1 MTPRRSALSV
11 VILLSFLIFSPTIN
25 ILFAEVPF
33 GRGISQ
39 ALAGVLALSFIQ
51 RYRLTPQ
58 GRLFVTL
65 MAVAIAASVPLTLL
79 TSQDVVTT
87 RKLVGVLVVALLI
100 PPIADNYAHTL
111 HRFVNF
117 TLALNII
124 VVGLQLIGATEWVF
138 AHIAYANADALPV
151 NLISQTN
158 FLGESIVVPY
168 LPQLRPSGGFP
179 SPTYLSLSLIL
190 FWFTI
195 ASSVESP
202 GRLATFGVGVLC
214 SLSGS
219 SVGLFLAGISLCFLP
234 LKGRLIYMTLGA
246 AFTMWAYAVLAPW
259 QFSYNY
265 NLEEF
270 MLGFSSRLDLQSG
283 GESIIQQRPYEFA
296 AGVLLAGVAV
306 LFARRLNLFML
317 GRAAF
322 VIFFPVLLHDVGS
335 ALIYWTLVALAVR
348 SQTAIRFVSPALTQ
362 SGSSR
367 TIASTT
373 ALPR

>member
-1 MTPRRSALSV
+1 LTPPRSALPAFV
-11 VILLSFLIFSPTIN
+11 LLCFVFFSPTIN
-25 ILFAEVPF
+25 VLFAEDPI
-33 GRGISQ
+33 GRGVSQ
-39 ALAGVLALSFIQ
+39 ALAGIVALTFLQ

-58 GRLFVTL
+58 GRLFVTI
-65 MAVAIAASVPLTLL
+65 MAVAIAVTVPLTLL
-79 TSQDVVTT
+79 TSQDVVTA
-87 RKLVGVLVVALLI
+87 RKLIGVLIVALLI
-100 PPIADNYAHTL
+100 PPIADDYARTL
-111 HRFVNF
+111 HSFFVAA
-117 TLALNII
+117 LALNII
-124 VVGLQLIGATEWVF
+124 VVGLQLLGATEWVF
-138 AHIAYANADALPV
+138 VHVAYANADALPV
-151 NLISQTN
+151 NFVTQTT

-202 GRLATFGVGVLC
+202 SRLATFGVGVLC
-214 SLSGS
+214 TLSGS

-270 MLGFSSRLDLQSG
+270 ILGFSSRLDLQSG
-283 GESIIQQRPYEFA
+283 GESILQQRPYEFA

-335 ALIYWTLVALAVR
+335 ALVYWTLVALAVR
-348 SQTAIRFVSPALTQ
+348 SQTAIRLLRPALQ
-362 SGSSR
+362 QPGSSR

-373 ALPR
+373 